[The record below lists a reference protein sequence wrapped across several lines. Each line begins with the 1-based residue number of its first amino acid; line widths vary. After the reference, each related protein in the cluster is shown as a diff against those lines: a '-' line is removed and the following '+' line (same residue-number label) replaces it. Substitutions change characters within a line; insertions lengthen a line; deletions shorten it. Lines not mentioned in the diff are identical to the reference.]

1 MHKAITCLLTLAL
14 VALTPAHA
22 ATVKAGAKCSKAGS
36 SATVSGKKF
45 TCIKTGSKLIW
56 NKGVAIKPASDI
68 KIGMCPPK
76 AAADKNPGLT
86 QLRANALLTMSEAD
100 AEDCAM
106 KIGWGFRVGQRDEE
120 LFMLTKDYR
129 LDRVTVTMMKGVV
142 TKVDIG

>member
-1 MHKAITCLLTLAL
+1 MHKVITCLLTLAL

-36 SATVSGKKF
+36 SATVSGKNF
-45 TCIKTGSKLIW
+45 TCIKSGTKLIW

-68 KIGMCPPK
+68 KVGICPPK
-76 AAADKNPGLT
+76 AAADKNLGLT

-100 AEDCAM
+100 VEDYSM
-106 KIGWGFRVGQRDEE
+106 RIGWGFRVGQRDEE
-120 LFMLTKDYR
+120 LFMLTKDYL
-129 LDRVTVTMMKGVV
+129 LDRVTVTVMKGVV